1 VQHKAAA
8 EEDTENIEDRAMQ
21 SSFAQSAR
29 VQQMHLPLK
38 KKLDRNPEKGYS
50 IHVCSFGG
58 FISMVEKAPEH
69 CPICTAAA
77 HRFIMT

>member
-29 VQQMHLPLK
+29 VQQMHLPQKRNWIGILK
-38 KKLDRNPEKGYS
+38 KGTR
-50 IHVCSFGG
+50 
-58 FISMVEKAPEH
+58 SMSVHLVAL
-69 CPICTAAA
+69 
-77 HRFIMT
+77 FLW